1 MSDNKSSSR
10 SKKSSTETE
19 SSVTFSGGSVPATSS
34 NGHSVDT
41 VRSTDIFAVNSKRS
55 SKKSCTKTESESSLA
70 TSSGASITTDAGQA
84 VGVSADCAFVGAIA
98 DHNTIS
104 CDQSTQSTVQ
114 QSIQDSV
121 LTTAGQAVGA
131 NANCAL
137 IGAIAEGDY
146 DDSGDESGAV
156 QKLVSSDG
164 LCWDGEE
171 PRRGGVNDDSA
182 SLEVSAITPARS
194 AYTLSHPVTMDKLR
208 FSSLGL
214 HGRKNEIE
222 VLRGCFD
229 RFVTKLEEL
238 EESESSFYES
248 DNSCDKSCEVV
259 FISGES
265 GTGKVSKSVVHYTH
279 SDYQLQST
287 CLFLTHSPFCCHPL
301 SQQTALAESIKER
314 VASCEGTYITGKFDL
329 KLRGPYFGIISL
341 FRELCGEILELR
353 RINSD
358 RYQELCRSI
367 ISEVGGEIVLLTN
380 IVPVLEEAIEVPFM
394 PDVVADQGNKE
405 AKERLKYAFLQFF
418 RVITRYFHHLVIVL
432 DDLQWTDAL
441 SIELLEMIINNR
453 DISIMFIGIYRS
465 NEVDEAHYL
474 SKTIRDMHD
483 AKKKRWDLTE
493 VSIGNLDATICEEI
507 LVQLLCV
514 EPSTETS
521 RLAGICHKRTAGN
534 AFHLLA
540 YLSMLQEQK
549 LLVNLESYNNQPKRW
564 TWDPDQIEGETTISS
579 NVVELIKATISK
591 QPQKLKDL
599 LQLVSCLGTSFERDI
614 VICAFPHMHDGTDPS
629 QVGKVVD
636 ELLSLAVRKAFLERQ
651 GDSRYRWVHDSI
663 QAAAMQQVSEADIV
677 VYKFKLGMELIQ
689 SLEEKDVES
698 NLFDIVNLLLHSD
711 EECSEANKMVLLDL
725 YLKAAKASF
734 SLIASSNFP
743 PFMSNLLIR

>member
-1 MSDNKSSSR
+1 
-10 SKKSSTETE
+10 
-19 SSVTFSGGSVPATSS
+19 
-34 NGHSVDT
+34 
-41 VRSTDIFAVNSKRS
+41 
-55 SKKSCTKTESESSLA
+55 
-70 TSSGASITTDAGQA
+70 
-84 VGVSADCAFVGAIA
+84 
-98 DHNTIS
+98 
-104 CDQSTQSTVQ
+104 
-114 QSIQDSV
+114 
-121 LTTAGQAVGA
+121 
-131 NANCAL
+131 
-137 IGAIAEGDY
+137 
-146 DDSGDESGAV
+146 
-156 QKLVSSDG
+156 
-164 LCWDGEE
+164 
-171 PRRGGVNDDSA
+171 
-182 SLEVSAITPARS
+182 
-194 AYTLSHPVTMDKLR
+194 
-208 FSSLGL
+208 
-214 HGRKNEIE
+214 
-222 VLRGCFD
+222 
-229 RFVTKLEEL
+229 
-238 EESESSFYES
+238 
-248 DNSCDKSCEVV
+248 
-259 FISGES
+259 
-265 GTGKVSKSVVHYTH
+265 
-279 SDYQLQST
+279 
-287 CLFLTHSPFCCHPL
+287 
-301 SQQTALAESIKER
+301 
-314 VASCEGTYITGKFDL
+314 
-329 KLRGPYFGIISL
+329 
-341 FRELCGEILELR
+341 
-353 RINSD
+353 
-358 RYQELCRSI
+358 
-367 ISEVGGEIVLLTN
+367 VGGEIVLLTN

-493 VSIGNLDATICEEI
+493 ISIGNLDATICEEI

-521 RLAGICHKRTAGN
+521 RLAGICHQRTAGN

-549 LLVNLESYNNQPKRW
+549 LLVNLGSYNNQPKRW

-629 QVGKVVD
+629 EVGKVVD

-677 VYKFKLGMELIQ
+677 AYKFKLGMVLIR

-711 EECSEANKMVLLDL
+711 EECSEEDRATLLSL
-725 YLKAAKASF
+725 CLKAAKVMIQNHCFVSPASTYSNPSYSYF
-734 SLIASSNFP
+734 FLYRNRKARSLLPSIVVSSMQKGASHFY
-743 PFMSNLLIR
+743 L